1 MKRFLRNLAERLG
14 YIVVPAWQMDTFPSE
29 RYLARLFRFL
39 EIDLV
44 LDVGAN
50 AGQYHDLLRRSGYG
64 GQIVS
69 FEPNP
74 ALASALAERARA
86 DGRWLVDNRA
96 LGSAPGSAEFHIMA
110 DSEFSSFH
118 APRHD
123 GVSLFQGQ
131 NTVARQ
137 VTVEVTTLD
146 LVLPELIR
154 RFAAKRVYLKLDTQ
168 GHDLEA
174 LKGAGQILTQIAAL
188 QTEATVVPIYEGAP
202 TYQEM
207 IAYLLARGFA
217 LSGIFPN
224 NSGHFPRLIEFD
236 CYMISEAHLAGV
248 AR

>member
-14 YIVVPAWQMDTFPSE
+14 YIIVPAWQLDTFPSE
-29 RYLARLFRFL
+29 RYLARLFRLL

-50 AGQYHDLLRRSGYG
+50 AGQYHDMLRRTGYG

-74 ALASALAERARA
+74 VLASALAERAKV
-86 DGRWLVDNRA
+86 DGSWLVDNRA
-96 LGSAPGSAEFHIMA
+96 LGSAPGSAQFHIME

-123 GVSLFQGQ
+123 SISLFRTQ
-131 NTVARQ
+131 NTVSRQ
-137 VTVEVTTLD
+137 VTVEVATLD
-146 LVLPELIR
+146 QVLPDLAR
-154 RFAAKRVYLKLDTQ
+154 RFAAKRIYLKLDTQ

-174 LKGAGQILTQIAAL
+174 LKGASLVLAQVAAL

-217 LSGIFPN
+217 MSGIFPN

-236 CYMISEAHLAGV
+236 CYMISETHLAGV
-248 AR
+248 TR